1 MQTVKVAT
9 VKALH
14 RRLDAYNADVIGK
27 YHVDVQ
33 IAYTQIKRRLQ
44 AYLDIHKSISKWTES
59 QNDEYLTGIVAF
71 LTDLLEF

>member
-44 AYLDIHKSISKWTES
+44 AYLDII
-59 QNDEYLTGIVAF
+59 
-71 LTDLLEF
+71 